1 MRRNG
6 NENGNVGWREAAYA
20 WERMCFAKPQV
31 MHASR
36 CDAPSHVPHEVRR
49 YQLTTPKEIVIE
61 FILTQHSFQYFGTAE
76 ELQPWEQ
83 NKYQAWYA
91 MPWRE
96 RKAANSKSS
105 SERLFATL
113 SLFFHKRISATRDI
127 NFLRENVVFTYK
139 RELLNQE
146 LERASLAS
154 YLDELSSNWLD
165 EQFAHFTQLF
175 KNEIVNYPRA
185 ITDYYQEKGLSFAV
199 SGQIFFHL
207 AESKLESYPFAFM
220 ASYTELENGH
230 VQHYALAHA
239 LEKYKHDQAYI
250 LQLISSLS
258 TLEKE
263 SNLIR
268 KLMSTGE
275 LFQPI
280 YFTDEEAYQFLQE
293 LELYERVGIRAKVP
307 RWWTRVHQPAKVQL
321 KVETG
326 AAFSKDKLLAFRPE
340 IEYNG
345 ITISPDELEEF
356 LHMSEG
362 LHAFKGT
369 WIEVDHKRITELLA
383 KANDLHDQT
392 RGGLSLL
399 DSLQLATKNQDFLD
413 ISCVL
418 SYFKEAL
425 NKLTTCENYTVP
437 ASVHANL
444 RAYQLQGYLWL
455 RAMDELNLGVILADD
470 MGLGKTLQIIA
481 YLDAL
486 RTQKES
492 NTHAQKEAGRSQQKV
507 LIVMPSSLLANWE
520 EELKKF
526 APYAPFVTY
535 HGKTRTI
542 GPFITLTSYGM
553 LKREAALLQQQWD
566 VVILDEAQAIK
577 NTSSQQAKAV
587 KVLHSRMKI
596 ALTGTPIENDLMDLF
611 SIFDFILPGYLGTAY
626 SFQKYARM
634 LETKTHGYQ
643 QLQQA
648 TAPFIMRRVKTD
660 KAIIHD
666 LPKKMEH
673 KEYIDLTPKQAA
685 LYRKTLAAFK
695 KAIEDTTNQTDRRGM
710 IFTTLTHLKQITNH
724 PSQYSGND
732 VYKPSESGKFIR
744 LAQLVEEIYNA
755 RERVLI
761 FTQYKE
767 IIPHLSA
774 FLCDTLGRSVQ
785 PLVLHGGV
793 NPQERQNVVNA
804 FNGDSYHPFMIL
816 SLRAG
821 GVGLNLTGANHVIHF
836 DRWWNPQIE
845 KQASDRAYRIGQT
858 KDVMV
863 HYFICR
869 QTLDMSIDA
878 LLEKKKELSTSAI
891 AENKAPSLTTLSNKE
906 LFEFFGLRKG

>member
-1 MRRNG
+1 
-6 NENGNVGWREAAYA
+6 
-20 WERMCFAKPQV
+20 
-31 MHASR
+31 
-36 CDAPSHVPHEVRR
+36 
-49 YQLTTPKEIVIE
+49 
-61 FILTQHSFQYFGTAE
+61 
-76 ELQPWEQ
+76 
-83 NKYQAWYA
+83 

-96 RKAANSKSS
+96 PNAASSKRS

-113 SLFFHKRISATRDI
+113 SLFFHKRISATRDV

-139 RELLNQE
+139 REHLKRE
-146 LERASLAS
+146 LERACLAS
-154 YLDELSSNWLD
+154 YQDELSNEWLD
-165 EQFAHFTQLF
+165 EQFAQLTRLF
-175 KNEIVNYPRA
+175 KKEIAHYPHTIA
-185 ITDYYQEKGLSFAV
+185 YYYQEKGLSFAV

-207 AESKLESYPFAFM
+207 AESKRAQYPFAFM

-263 SNLIR
+263 SSLIS
-268 KLMSTGE
+268 KLLNTGE
-275 LFQPI
+275 LFQPV
-280 YFTDEEAYQFLQE
+280 YFSDEEANQFLHE

-307 RWWTRVHQPAKVQL
+307 RWWARVHQPAKVQL

-326 AAFSKDKLLAFRPE
+326 AAFSKDKLLSFRPE

-345 ITISPDELEEF
+345 ITVSPDELEEF
-356 LHMSEG
+356 LRMSEG

-383 KANDLHDQT
+383 KANDLHEQT
-392 RGGLSLL
+392 LGGLSLL

-425 NKLTTCENYTVP
+425 NKLTTCENYTLP

-486 RTQKES
+486 RTQK
-492 NTHAQKEAGRSQQKV
+492 AAARSPRKV

-526 APYAPFVTY
+526 APSAPFVTY
-535 HGKTRTI
+535 HGKTRSI

-577 NTSSQQAKAV
+577 NTSSQQTKAV
-587 KVLHSRMKI
+587 KLLHSRMRI

-611 SIFDFILPGYLGTAY
+611 SIFDFILPGYLGSAY

-660 KAIIHD
+660 KAIISD

-710 IFTTLTHLKQITNH
+710 IFATLTHLKQITNH

-744 LAQLVEEIYNA
+744 LAQLVEDIYNA

-774 FLCDTLGRSVQ
+774 FLCDTLGPSVQ

-793 NPQERQNVVNA
+793 SPQERQKVVDA

-869 QTLDMSIDA
+869 QTLDMSIDE
-878 LLEKKKELSTSAI
+878 LLEKKKYLSASAI

-906 LFEFFGLRKG
+906 LYEFFALRKG

>member
-1 MRRNG
+1 
-6 NENGNVGWREAAYA
+6 
-20 WERMCFAKPQV
+20 
-31 MHASR
+31 
-36 CDAPSHVPHEVRR
+36 
-49 YQLTTPKEIVIE
+49 
-61 FILTQHSFQYFGTAE
+61 
-76 ELQPWEQ
+76 
-83 NKYQAWYA
+83 

-96 RKAANSKSS
+96 PNAASSKRS

-113 SLFFHKRISATRDI
+113 SLFFHKRISATRDV

-139 RELLNQE
+139 REHLKRE
-146 LERASLAS
+146 LERACLAS
-154 YLDELSSNWLD
+154 YQDELSNEWLD
-165 EQFAHFTQLF
+165 EQFVQLTQLF
-175 KNEIVNYPRA
+175 KKEIVHYPHTIA
-185 ITDYYQEKGLSFAV
+185 DYYQEKGLSFAV

-207 AESKLESYPFAFM
+207 AESKRAQYPFAFM

-263 SNLIR
+263 SSLIS
-268 KLMSTGE
+268 KLLNTGE
-275 LFQPI
+275 LFQPV
-280 YFTDEEAYQFLQE
+280 YFSDEEANQFLHE

-307 RWWTRVHQPAKVQL
+307 RWWARVHQPAKVQL

-326 AAFSKDKLLAFRPE
+326 AAFSKDKLLSFRPE

-345 ITISPDELEEF
+345 ITVSPDELEEF
-356 LHMSEG
+356 LRMSEG

-383 KANDLHDQT
+383 KANDLHEQT

-425 NKLTTCENYTVP
+425 NKLTTCENYTLP

-486 RTQKES
+486 RTQK
-492 NTHAQKEAGRSQQKV
+492 AAARSPRNV

-526 APYAPFVTY
+526 APSAPFVTY
-535 HGKTRTI
+535 HGKTRSI

-577 NTSSQQAKAV
+577 NTSSQQTKAV
-587 KVLHSRMKI
+587 KLLHSRMRI

-611 SIFDFILPGYLGTAY
+611 SIFDFILPGYLGSAY

-660 KAIIHD
+660 KAIISD
-666 LPKKMEH
+666 LPKKMEY

-710 IFTTLTHLKQITNH
+710 IFATLTHLKQITNH

-744 LAQLVEEIYNA
+744 LAQLVEEIYKA

-774 FLCDTLGRSVQ
+774 FLCDTLGPSVQ

-793 NPQERQNVVNA
+793 SPQERQKVVDA

-869 QTLDMSIDA
+869 QTLDMSIDE
-878 LLEKKKELSTSAI
+878 LLEKKKYLSASAI

-906 LFEFFGLRKG
+906 LYEFFALRKG

>member
-1 MRRNG
+1 
-6 NENGNVGWREAAYA
+6 
-20 WERMCFAKPQV
+20 
-31 MHASR
+31 
-36 CDAPSHVPHEVRR
+36 
-49 YQLTTPKEIVIE
+49 
-61 FILTQHSFQYFGTAE
+61 
-76 ELQPWEQ
+76 
-83 NKYQAWYA
+83 

-96 RKAANSKSS
+96 RKAVNSKSS

-139 RELLNQE
+139 REHVNQE

-154 YLDELSSNWLD
+154 YQDELSNEWLD
-165 EQFAHFTQLF
+165 EQFAQLTRLF
-175 KNEIVNYPRA
+175 KKEIAHYPRT

-207 AESKLESYPFAFM
+207 AESKRAQYPFAFM

-239 LEKYKHDQAYI
+239 LEKYKDDQSYI

-263 SNLIR
+263 SSLIR

-280 YFTDEEAYQFLQE
+280 YFTDEEANQFLHE
-293 LELYERVGIRAKVP
+293 LDLYERVGIRAKVP

-326 AAFSKDKLLAFRPE
+326 AAFSKDKLLSFRPE

-345 ITISPDELEEF
+345 ITVSPDELEEF
-356 LHMSEG
+356 LRMSEG
-362 LHAFKGT
+362 LHAFRGT
-369 WIEVDHKRITELLA
+369 WIDVDHKRITELLT
-383 KANDLHDQT
+383 KANDLRKQT
-392 RGGLSLL
+392 REGLSLL

-425 NKLTTCENYTVP
+425 HKLTKCENYTVP
-437 ASVHANL
+437 STLHARL
-444 RAYQLQGYLWL
+444 RAYQLQGYQWL
-455 RAMDELNLGVILADD
+455 RAMDKLNLGVILADD

-492 NTHAQKEAGRSQQKV
+492 NTHTQKTAARSPRKV

-587 KVLHSRMKI
+587 KVLHSRIKI

-626 SFQKYARM
+626 SIQKYARL

-643 QLQQA
+643 QIQQA

-793 NPQERQNVVNA
+793 NPQARQNVVNA

>member
-1 MRRNG
+1 
-6 NENGNVGWREAAYA
+6 
-20 WERMCFAKPQV
+20 
-31 MHASR
+31 
-36 CDAPSHVPHEVRR
+36 
-49 YQLTTPKEIVIE
+49 
-61 FILTQHSFQYFGTAE
+61 
-76 ELQPWEQ
+76 
-83 NKYQAWYA
+83 

-96 RKAANSKSS
+96 SNAASSKRS

-113 SLFFHKRISATRDI
+113 SLFFHKRISATRDVK
-127 NFLRENVVFTYK
+127 FLRENVVFTYK
-139 RELLNQE
+139 REHLKRE
-146 LERASLAS
+146 LERACLAS
-154 YLDELSSNWLD
+154 YQDELSNEWLD
-165 EQFAHFTQLF
+165 EQFAQLTQLF
-175 KNEIVNYPRA
+175 KKEIVHYPHTIA
-185 ITDYYQEKGLSFAV
+185 DYYQEKGLSFAV
-199 SGQIFFHL
+199 SGQIFLHL
-207 AESKLESYPFAFM
+207 AESKRAQYPFAFM

-263 SNLIR
+263 SSLIS
-268 KLMSTGE
+268 KLLNTGE
-275 LFQPI
+275 LFQPV
-280 YFTDEEAYQFLQE
+280 YFSDEEANQFLHE

-307 RWWTRVHQPAKVQL
+307 RWWARVHQPAKVQL

-326 AAFSKDKLLAFRPE
+326 AAFSKDKLLSFRPE

-345 ITISPDELEEF
+345 ITVSPDELEEF
-356 LHMSEG
+356 LRMSEG

-383 KANDLHDQT
+383 KANDLHEQT

-425 NKLTTCENYTVP
+425 NKLTTCENYTLP

-486 RTQKES
+486 RTQK
-492 NTHAQKEAGRSQQKV
+492 AAARSPRNV

-526 APYAPFVTY
+526 APSAPFVTY
-535 HGKTRTI
+535 HGKTRSI

-553 LKREAALLQQQWD
+553 LKREAALLQHLWD

-577 NTSSQQAKAV
+577 NTSSQQTKAV

-611 SIFDFILPGYLGTAY
+611 SIFDFILPGYLGSAY

-660 KAIIHD
+660 KAIISD
-666 LPKKMEH
+666 LPKKMEY

-710 IFTTLTHLKQITNH
+710 IFATLTHLKQITNH

-744 LAQLVEEIYNA
+744 LAQLVEDIYKA

-774 FLCDTLGRSVQ
+774 FLCDTLGPSVQ

-793 NPQERQNVVNA
+793 SPKERQKVVDA

-869 QTLDMSIDA
+869 QTLDMSIDE
-878 LLEKKKELSTSAI
+878 LLEKKKYLSASAI

-906 LFEFFGLRKG
+906 LYEFFALRKG

>member
-1 MRRNG
+1 
-6 NENGNVGWREAAYA
+6 
-20 WERMCFAKPQV
+20 
-31 MHASR
+31 
-36 CDAPSHVPHEVRR
+36 
-49 YQLTTPKEIVIE
+49 
-61 FILTQHSFQYFGTAE
+61 
-76 ELQPWEQ
+76 
-83 NKYQAWYA
+83 

-207 AESKLESYPFAFM
+207 AESKLEPYPFAFM
-220 ASYTELENGH
+220 ASYTELENGR

-263 SNLIR
+263 SSLIR

-345 ITISPDELEEF
+345 ITVSPDELEEF

-362 LHAFKGT
+362 LHAFKET

-383 KANDLHDQT
+383 KANDLHEQT

-418 SYFKEAL
+418 NYFKQAL

-437 ASVHANL
+437 STLHARL
-444 RAYQLQGYLWL
+444 RAYQLQGYQWL
-455 RAMDELNLGVILADD
+455 RAMDKLNLGVILADD

-492 NTHAQKEAGRSQQKV
+492 SALATGDGNDGNEAPLANGADDALAPAAAPVTADDAPVLAQKSAARSQQKV

-611 SIFDFILPGYLGTAY
+611 SIFDFILPGYLGSAY

-793 NPQERQNVVNA
+793 NPQARQNVVNA

>member
-1 MRRNG
+1 
-6 NENGNVGWREAAYA
+6 
-20 WERMCFAKPQV
+20 
-31 MHASR
+31 
-36 CDAPSHVPHEVRR
+36 
-49 YQLTTPKEIVIE
+49 
-61 FILTQHSFQYFGTAE
+61 
-76 ELQPWEQ
+76 
-83 NKYQAWYA
+83 

-96 RKAANSKSS
+96 PNAASSKRS

-113 SLFFHKRISATRDI
+113 SLFFHKRISATRDV

-139 RELLNQE
+139 REHLKRE
-146 LERASLAS
+146 LERACLAS
-154 YLDELSSNWLD
+154 YQDELSNEWLD
-165 EQFAHFTQLF
+165 EQFAQLTQLF
-175 KNEIVNYPRA
+175 KKEIAHYPHTIA
-185 ITDYYQEKGLSFAV
+185 DYYQEKGLSFAV

-207 AESKLESYPFAFM
+207 AESKRAQYPFAFM

-263 SNLIR
+263 SSLIS
-268 KLMSTGE
+268 KLLNTGE
-275 LFQPI
+275 LFQPV
-280 YFTDEEAYQFLQE
+280 YFSDEEANQFLHE

-307 RWWTRVHQPAKVQL
+307 RWWARVHQPAKVQL

-326 AAFSKDKLLAFRPE
+326 AAFSKDKLLSFRPE

-345 ITISPDELEEF
+345 ITVSPDELEEF
-356 LHMSEG
+356 LRMSEG

-383 KANDLHDQT
+383 KANDLHEQT

-413 ISCVL
+413 ISCVM

-425 NKLTTCENYTVP
+425 NKLTTCENYTLP

-492 NTHAQKEAGRSQQKV
+492 AAPAQTATARSPRNV

-526 APYAPFVTY
+526 APSAPFVTY
-535 HGKTRTI
+535 HGKTRSI

-577 NTSSQQAKAV
+577 NTSSQQTKAV
-587 KVLHSRMKI
+587 KLLHSRMRI

-611 SIFDFILPGYLGTAY
+611 SIFDFILPGYLGSAY

-660 KAIIHD
+660 KAIISD

-710 IFTTLTHLKQITNH
+710 IFATLTHLKQITNH

-744 LAQLVEEIYNA
+744 LAQLVEEIYKA

-774 FLCDTLGRSVQ
+774 FLCDTLGPSVQ

-793 NPQERQNVVNA
+793 SPQERQKVVDA

-821 GVGLNLTGANHVIHF
+821 GVGLNLTGASHVIHF

-869 QTLDMSIDA
+869 QTLDMSIDE
-878 LLEKKKELSTSAI
+878 LLEKKKFLSASAI

-906 LFEFFGLRKG
+906 LYEFFALRKG

>member
-1 MRRNG
+1 
-6 NENGNVGWREAAYA
+6 
-20 WERMCFAKPQV
+20 
-31 MHASR
+31 
-36 CDAPSHVPHEVRR
+36 
-49 YQLTTPKEIVIE
+49 
-61 FILTQHSFQYFGTAE
+61 
-76 ELQPWEQ
+76 
-83 NKYQAWYA
+83 

-96 RKAANSKSS
+96 PNAASSKRS

-113 SLFFHKRISATRDI
+113 SLFFHKRISATRDV

-139 RELLNQE
+139 REHLKRE
-146 LERASLAS
+146 LERACLAS
-154 YLDELSSNWLD
+154 YQDELSNEWLD
-165 EQFAHFTQLF
+165 EQFAQLTRLF
-175 KNEIVNYPRA
+175 KKEIAHYPHTIA
-185 ITDYYQEKGLSFAV
+185 DYYQEKGLSFAV

-207 AESKLESYPFAFM
+207 AESKRAQYPFAFM

-263 SNLIR
+263 SSLIS
-268 KLMSTGE
+268 KLLNTGE
-275 LFQPI
+275 LFQPV
-280 YFTDEEAYQFLQE
+280 YFSDEEANQFLHE

-307 RWWTRVHQPAKVQL
+307 RWWARVHQPAKVQL

-326 AAFSKDKLLAFRPE
+326 AAFSKDKLLSFRPE

-345 ITISPDELEEF
+345 ITVSPDELEEF
-356 LHMSEG
+356 LRMSEG

-383 KANDLHDQT
+383 KANDLHEQT

-425 NKLTTCENYTVP
+425 NKLTTCENYTLP

-486 RTQKES
+486 RTQERCGALSLDSGGNDGNEGNGGNEAPLANGANDALAPAAAPVPADDAPVPVAADDAPVPVPAS
-492 NTHAQKEAGRSQQKV
+492 NAPAQKAATRSPRNV

-526 APYAPFVTY
+526 APSAPFVTY
-535 HGKTRTI
+535 HGKTRSI

-577 NTSSQQAKAV
+577 NTSSQQTKAV
-587 KVLHSRMKI
+587 KLLHSRMRI

-611 SIFDFILPGYLGTAY
+611 SIFDFILPGYLGSAY

-660 KAIIHD
+660 KAIISD

-710 IFTTLTHLKQITNH
+710 IFATLTHLKQITNH

-744 LAQLVEEIYNA
+744 LAQLVEDIYNA

-774 FLCDTLGRSVQ
+774 FLCDTLGPSVQ

-793 NPQERQNVVNA
+793 SPQERQKVVDA

-869 QTLDMSIDA
+869 QTLDMSIDE
-878 LLEKKKELSTSAI
+878 LLEKKKYLSASAI

-906 LFEFFGLRKG
+906 LYEFFALRKG

>member
-1 MRRNG
+1 
-6 NENGNVGWREAAYA
+6 
-20 WERMCFAKPQV
+20 
-31 MHASR
+31 
-36 CDAPSHVPHEVRR
+36 
-49 YQLTTPKEIVIE
+49 
-61 FILTQHSFQYFGTAE
+61 
-76 ELQPWEQ
+76 
-83 NKYQAWYA
+83 

-96 RKAANSKSS
+96 PSAASSKRS

-113 SLFFHKRISATRDI
+113 SLFFHKRISATRDV
-127 NFLRENVVFTYK
+127 NFLRENVMFTYK
-139 RELLNQE
+139 REHLKRE
-146 LERASLAS
+146 LERACLAS
-154 YLDELSSNWLD
+154 YQDELSNEWLD
-165 EQFAHFTQLF
+165 EQFAQLTRLF
-175 KNEIVNYPRA
+175 KKEIAHYPHTIA
-185 ITDYYQEKGLSFAV
+185 DYYQEKGLSFAV

-207 AESKLESYPFAFM
+207 AESKRAQYPFAFM

-263 SNLIR
+263 SSLIS
-268 KLMSTGE
+268 KLLNTGE
-275 LFQPI
+275 LFQPV
-280 YFTDEEAYQFLQE
+280 YFSDEEANQFLHE

-307 RWWTRVHQPAKVQL
+307 RWWARVHQPAKVQL

-326 AAFSKDKLLAFRPE
+326 AAFSKDKLLSFRPE

-345 ITISPDELEEF
+345 ITVSPDELEEF
-356 LHMSEG
+356 LRMSEG

-383 KANDLHDQT
+383 KANDLHEQT

-425 NKLTTCENYTVP
+425 NKLTTCENYTLP

-444 RAYQLQGYLWL
+444 RAYQMQGYLWL

-486 RTQKES
+486 RTQK
-492 NTHAQKEAGRSQQKV
+492 AAARSPRNV

-526 APYAPFVTY
+526 APSAPFVTY
-535 HGKTRTI
+535 HGKTRSI

-577 NTSSQQAKAV
+577 NTSSQQTKAV
-587 KVLHSRMKI
+587 KLLHSRMRI

-611 SIFDFILPGYLGTAY
+611 SIFDFILPGYLGSAY

-660 KAIIHD
+660 KAIISD
-666 LPKKMEH
+666 LPKKMEY

-710 IFTTLTHLKQITNH
+710 IFATLTHLKQITNH

-744 LAQLVEEIYNA
+744 LAQLVEDIYKA

-767 IIPHLSA
+767 MIPHLSA
-774 FLCDTLGRSVQ
+774 FLCDTLGPSVQ

-793 NPQERQNVVNA
+793 SPQERQKVVDA

-869 QTLDMSIDA
+869 QTLDMSIDE
-878 LLEKKKELSTSAI
+878 LLEKKKYLSASAI

-906 LFEFFGLRKG
+906 LYEFFALRKG

>member
-1 MRRNG
+1 MVAALTRPPTRR
-6 NENGNVGWREAAYA
+6 A
-20 WERMCFAKPQV
+20 
-31 MHASR
+31 
-36 CDAPSHVPHEVRR
+36 
-49 YQLTTPKEIVIE
+49 TPKEIVIE

-96 RKAANSKSS
+96 RKAVNSKSS

-139 RELLNQE
+139 REHVNQE

-165 EQFAHFTQLF
+165 EQFAQLTRLF
-175 KNEIVNYPRA
+175 KKEIVHYPHTIA
-185 ITDYYQEKGLSFAV
+185 DYYQEKGLSFAV

-207 AESKLESYPFAFM
+207 AESKRAQYPFAFM
-220 ASYTELENGH
+220 ASYTELENGY

-239 LEKYKHDQAYI
+239 LEKYKDDQSYI

-263 SNLIR
+263 SSLIR

-280 YFTDEEAYQFLQE
+280 YFTDEEANQFLHE
-293 LELYERVGIRAKVP
+293 LDLYERVGIRAKVP

-326 AAFSKDKLLAFRPE
+326 AAFSKDKLLSFRPE

-345 ITISPDELEEF
+345 ITVSPDELEEF
-356 LHMSEG
+356 LRMSEG
-362 LHAFKGT
+362 LHAFRGT
-369 WIEVDHKRITELLA
+369 WIDVDHKRITELLT
-383 KANDLHDQT
+383 KANDLRKQT
-392 RGGLSLL
+392 REGLSLL

-425 NKLTTCENYTVP
+425 HKLTKCENYTLP

-444 RAYQLQGYLWL
+444 RTYQLQGYLWL

-486 RTQKES
+486 RTQKQCGVP
-492 NTHAQKEAGRSQQKV
+492 AQTATVRSQRNV

-526 APYAPFVTY
+526 APYTPFVTY

-611 SIFDFILPGYLGTAY
+611 SIFDFILPGYLGTAH
-626 SFQKYARM
+626 SFQKYART
-634 LETKTHGYQ
+634 LESKTHGYQ

-648 TAPFIMRRVKTD
+648 TSPFIMRRVKTD

-666 LPKKMEH
+666 LPKKLEH

-695 KAIEDTTNQTDRRGM
+695 KAIEDTTSQTDRRGM
-710 IFTTLTHLKQITNH
+710 IFATLTHLKQITNH

-732 VYKPSESGKFIR
+732 IYKPSESGKFIR

-774 FLCDTLGRSVQ
+774 FLCDTLGNSVQ

-793 NPQERQNVVNA
+793 NPKERQKVVDA

-869 QTLDMSIDA
+869 QTLDMSIDE
-878 LLEKKKELSTSAI
+878 LLEKKKYLSASAI

-906 LFEFFGLRKG
+906 LFEFFALRKG

>member
-1 MRRNG
+1 
-6 NENGNVGWREAAYA
+6 
-20 WERMCFAKPQV
+20 
-31 MHASR
+31 
-36 CDAPSHVPHEVRR
+36 
-49 YQLTTPKEIVIE
+49 
-61 FILTQHSFQYFGTAE
+61 
-76 ELQPWEQ
+76 
-83 NKYQAWYA
+83 

-263 SNLIR
+263 SSLIR

-280 YFTDEEAYQFLQE
+280 YFTDEEANQFLHE

-307 RWWTRVHQPAKVQL
+307 RWWARVHQPAKVQL

-326 AAFSKDKLLAFRPE
+326 AAFSKNKLLAFRPE

-345 ITISPDELEEF
+345 ITVSPDELEEF

-362 LHAFKGT
+362 LHAFKET

-383 KANDLHDQT
+383 KTNDLHEQT

-418 SYFKEAL
+418 NYFKEAL

-437 ASVHANL
+437 STLHARL
-444 RAYQLQGYLWL
+444 RAYQLQGYQWL
-455 RAMDELNLGVILADD
+455 RAMDKLNLGVILADD

-492 NTHAQKEAGRSQQKV
+492 NTHTQKAAARSPRKV

-526 APYAPFVTY
+526 APCASFVTY
-535 HGKTRTI
+535 HGKTRSV

-587 KVLHSRMKI
+587 KVLHSRIKI

-648 TAPFIMRRVKTD
+648 TSPFIMRRVKTD

>member
-1 MRRNG
+1 
-6 NENGNVGWREAAYA
+6 
-20 WERMCFAKPQV
+20 
-31 MHASR
+31 
-36 CDAPSHVPHEVRR
+36 
-49 YQLTTPKEIVIE
+49 
-61 FILTQHSFQYFGTAE
+61 
-76 ELQPWEQ
+76 
-83 NKYQAWYA
+83 

-113 SLFFHKRISATRDI
+113 SLFFHERISATRDI

-165 EQFAHFTQLF
+165 EQFAHLTQLF

-263 SNLIR
+263 SSLIR

-345 ITISPDELEEF
+345 ITVSPDELEEF

-362 LHAFKGT
+362 LHAFKET

-383 KANDLHDQT
+383 KANDLHEQT

-418 SYFKEAL
+418 NYFKEAL

-437 ASVHANL
+437 STLHAHL
-444 RAYQLQGYLWL
+444 RAYQLQGYQWL
-455 RAMDELNLGVILADD
+455 RAMDKLNLGVILADD

-492 NTHAQKEAGRSQQKV
+492 SALATGDGNDGNEAPLANGADDALAPAAAPVTVDDAPVPAQKAAARSQQKV

-710 IFTTLTHLKQITNH
+710 IFATLTHLKQITNH

-774 FLCDTLGRSVQ
+774 FLCDTLGHSVQ

-906 LFEFFGLRKG
+906 LYEFFALRKG

>member
-1 MRRNG
+1 
-6 NENGNVGWREAAYA
+6 
-20 WERMCFAKPQV
+20 
-31 MHASR
+31 
-36 CDAPSHVPHEVRR
+36 
-49 YQLTTPKEIVIE
+49 
-61 FILTQHSFQYFGTAE
+61 
-76 ELQPWEQ
+76 
-83 NKYQAWYA
+83 

-96 RKAANSKSS
+96 PNAASSKRS

-113 SLFFHKRISATRDI
+113 SLFFHKRISATRDV

-139 RELLNQE
+139 REHLKRE
-146 LERASLAS
+146 LERACLAS
-154 YLDELSSNWLD
+154 YQDELSNEWLD
-165 EQFAHFTQLF
+165 EQFAQLTRLF
-175 KNEIVNYPRA
+175 KKEIAHYPHTIA
-185 ITDYYQEKGLSFAV
+185 DYYQEKGLSFAV

-207 AESKLESYPFAFM
+207 AESKRAQYPFAFM

-263 SNLIR
+263 SSLIS
-268 KLMSTGE
+268 KLLNTGE
-275 LFQPI
+275 LFQPV
-280 YFTDEEAYQFLQE
+280 YFSDEEANQFLHE

-307 RWWTRVHQPAKVQL
+307 RWWARVHQPAKVQL

-326 AAFSKDKLLAFRPE
+326 AAFSKDKLLSFRPE

-345 ITISPDELEEF
+345 LTVSPDELEAF
-356 LHMSEG
+356 LRMSEG

-383 KANDLHDQT
+383 KANDLHEQT

-425 NKLTTCENYTVP
+425 NKLTTCENYTLP

-486 RTQKES
+486 RTQKAA
-492 NTHAQKEAGRSQQKV
+492 TRSPRKV

-526 APYAPFVTY
+526 APSAPFVTY
-535 HGKTRTI
+535 HGKTRNI

-577 NTSSQQAKAV
+577 NTSSQQTKAV
-587 KVLHSRMKI
+587 KLLHSRMRI

-611 SIFDFILPGYLGTAY
+611 SIFDFILPGYLGSAY

-660 KAIIHD
+660 KAIISD

-710 IFTTLTHLKQITNH
+710 IFATLTHLKQITNH

-744 LAQLVEEIYNA
+744 LAQLVEDIYNA

-774 FLCDTLGRSVQ
+774 FLCDTLGPSVQ

-793 NPQERQNVVNA
+793 SPQERQKVVDA

-869 QTLDMSIDA
+869 QTLDMSIDE
-878 LLEKKKELSTSAI
+878 LLEKKKYLSASAI

-906 LFEFFGLRKG
+906 LYEFFALRKG